1 MAAKDIL
8 VESVCVKFVR
18 FVNIGLTAATFPP
31 TLKPCFLNVSL
42 LSTALSVG
50 NARIVPDVSCPIIA
64 GKLSYLYNP
73 WLKSYIRPQYP

>member
-1 MAAKDIL
+1 MGAKEIL
-8 VESVCVKFVR
+8 VKSVCIEFAR

-73 WLKSYIRPQYP
+73 WLKPDIKAQ